1 MPVKLRHPKARQHR
15 ITAGARETYRAG
27 SWLALHQ
34 ALGLKPWQPSPL
46 DASTAEPPDWCGQRD
61 GWPLAR
67 EVRLALEEATQAGRH
82 GA

>member
-15 ITAGARETYRAG
+15 ITAEAREAYRPG

-46 DASTAEPPDWCGQRD
+46 DATTPEPPSLCGKKD
-61 GWPLAR
+61 CWSEGWPLAR
-67 EVRLALEEATQAGRH
+67 ELRLALEEAAK
-82 GA
+82 